1 MIHDIFLHEPL
12 SRNIYVR
19 RSQIISRIQTLRD
32 IMQNQ
37 KFSNEILYSFQTLRE
52 NLDHYKGL
60 LKLIE
65 KEIMLRELNV
75 FIFGG

>member
-1 MIHDIFLHEPL
+1 MQNDIFFHEPL

-19 RSQIISRIQTLRD
+19 RSQIISRIATIRD

-37 KFSNEILYSFQTLRE
+37 KFSNEIKYTFQTLRE
-52 NLDHYKGL
+52 NIDHYKKI
-60 LKLIE
+60 LKLVE
-65 KEIMLRELNV
+65 KEIMLREMNV